1 MFRGEFKEVPADLA
15 PSEIVRVEDQR
26 GHVVGAGYANPASG
40 ILVRILTRGGE
51 LPSQEWAEAQLLR
64 ALSRRAERLG
74 DVADLRLVHAE
85 ADGLPGLVVERIGGY
100 GVVSPDA
107 LGAEQILM
115 PWLLPAIEKLAP
127 NGTILR
133 GIAPVRRKEGMDLR
147 LEMLRGTPPA
157 GPVVI
162 HEEDIRYEVDL
173 FGGQKTGH
181 YFDQR
186 ENRALCR
193 SLAAGR
199 RVLDVF
205 SYTGGFAIAAAL
217 GGASSVT
224 AVESSETAVAAIT
237 RNAAANG
244 VDVAVRA
251 ENAFD
256 LLRQLVR
263 ERAAH
268 DLVVRDPP
276 PFARGKDHLEAAL
289 RAYKEINLRA
299 MRLLAPG
306 GYLLTAS
313 CSHAVSLGDFLAVV
327 DDAASDAGV
336 PLTRIAVRGPAP
348 DHPVRVEVPETDY
361 LHLVVLQRD

>member
-1 MFRGEFKEVPADLA
+1 MFRGELREVPADLQPA
-15 PSEIVRVEDQR
+15 EIVQVEDMR
-26 GHVVGAGYANPASG
+26 GHIVGAGYANPASS
-40 ILVRILTRGGE
+40 ILVRLLTRGTA
-51 LPSQEWAEAQLLR
+51 LPSPDWAKAQLLR
-64 ALSRRAERLG
+64 AIARRKERMG
-74 DVADLRLVHAE
+74 DVPDLRLVHSE
-85 ADGLPGLVVERIGGY
+85 ADGLPGLVVERIAGY
-100 GVVSPDA
+100 AIVSPDT
-107 LGAEQILM
+107 LGAEELLL
-115 PWLLPAIEKLAP
+115 PWLLPEIEALAP
-127 NGTILR
+127 NGVVLR
-133 GIAPVRRKEGMDLR
+133 ALAPIRQREGLAPR
-147 LEMLRGTPPA
+147 LEMLRGRAPQA
-157 GPVVI
+157 PVVAQ
-162 HEEDIRYEVDL
+162 EGDIRYEVDL

-217 GGASSVT
+217 GGASEVM
-224 AVESSETAVAAIT
+224 AVDSSEEALQTLE
-237 RNAAANG
+237 RNAALNG
-244 VDVAVRA
+244 AAVAVRE

-263 ERAAH
+263 DKEQY
-268 DLVVRDPP
+268 DLIVLDPP
-276 PFARGKDHLEAAL
+276 PFARGKDHLDAAL

-313 CSHAVSLGDFLAVV
+313 CSHAVSLADFLAVV
-327 DDAASDAGV
+327 DDAAQDAGV

-348 DHPVRVEVPETDY
+348 DHPVRVEVPESDY
-361 LHLVVLQRD
+361 LHLLALQRD